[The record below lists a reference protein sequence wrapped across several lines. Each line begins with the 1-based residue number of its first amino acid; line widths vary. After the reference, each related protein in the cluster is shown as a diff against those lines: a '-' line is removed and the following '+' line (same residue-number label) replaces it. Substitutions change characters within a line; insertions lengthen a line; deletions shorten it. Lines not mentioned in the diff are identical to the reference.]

1 MMAPSPA
8 KPWKMPII
16 ISMNA
21 ANADHPIAAP
31 LTSWSMFSMFC
42 SLLAGTFW
50 SSL

>member
-8 KPWKMPII
+8 NPWKMPII

-31 LTSWSMFSMFC
+31 LTSLSVFSMCC
-42 SLLAGTFW
+42 SLLAGTIW